1 MTDRYPEDPDQG
13 GFLAASPGKDRVELG
28 QALSALADRLL
39 EEEGEPPAPRE
50 IAARLE
56 QIRARGPRSY
66 ADSAKLAAIS
76 CRDAA
81 RAWAARRLP
90 ELEIPYRLRDQLTA
104 EEGGKEGGE
113 DRQASLRLVELAE
126 DFLRIVRFCRRID
139 LVDVSIDRHPAGIA
153 FDIVARG
160 RCEEMALRVVENKGL
175 DIALQRYAR
184 ENSLKTRFHVED
196 AQAALHVVVLRP
208 KLRLG
213 LSPVE

>member
-1 MTDRYPEDPDQG
+1 MTGRYPEDPDQG

-28 QALSALADRLL
+28 QALSTLADRLL
-39 EEEGEPPAPRE
+39 DEEAEASAPRE

-56 QIRARGPRSY
+56 QIRARGARAY

-81 RAWAARRLP
+81 RAWTARRLP
-90 ELEIPYRLRDQLTA
+90 ELEIPYRLRDKLA
-104 EEGGKEGGE
+104 PREGDKDAGE

-139 LVDVSIDRHPAGIA
+139 LMDVSIDRHSAGIA
-153 FDIVARG
+153 FDFVARG
-160 RCEEMALRVVENKGL
+160 RCDEMALRVVENRGL
-175 DIALQRYAR
+175 GIALQRYAR

-196 AQAALHVVVLRP
+196 AQAALHVVILRP